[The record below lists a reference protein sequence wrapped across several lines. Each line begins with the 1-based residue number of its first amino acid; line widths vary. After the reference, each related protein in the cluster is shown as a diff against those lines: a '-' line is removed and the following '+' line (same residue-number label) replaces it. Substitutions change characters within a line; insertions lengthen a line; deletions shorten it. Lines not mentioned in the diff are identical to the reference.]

1 MCVIFK
7 NWGQEE
13 KRVAEDEMA
22 GWHHWLNG
30 HEFNLN
36 FIMAAIIVYAW
47 VWILQTCEF
56 AREEHAIFLNRM
68 QTIFGEIAEDKWKG
82 KLCTCP

>member
-30 HEFNLN
+30 HDFEQTQGVSEGQGRLACYSSWNHRVGHNL
-36 FIMAAIIVYAW
+36 AAEQQQIVDTQYC
-47 VWILQTCEF
+47 VSF
-56 AREEHAIFLNRM
+56 R
-68 QTIFGEIAEDKWKG
+68 
-82 KLCTCP
+82 CTT